1 MDKCKSLFLFIFGYL
16 GTDSMSVYTIICSLI
31 GRSDSL
37 GREEVQVY
45 VLFLPYM
52 YLLMNLYL
60 APDKLPLTPH
70 PYSICH
76 NNKESKKGGGKN
88 ASCIYFFSFVYL
100 CSTIYK
106 TESSSSGYNTLSLS
120 NPSASRDKSIYEI
133 LHLMHFLALS
143 SASVSQ

>member
-1 MDKCKSLFLFIFGYL
+1 MKRRQTDRKINLDRPSYRELCEEKTLTRLTHLSEIDARCEKNTNILSGQLQESFFCIFGYL

-37 GREEVQVY
+37 GREGVQVY

-76 NNKESKKGGGKN
+76 NNKESKKGGGKKCFLYL
-88 ASCIYFFSFVYL
+88 SFFFV
-100 CSTIYK
+100 
-106 TESSSSGYNTLSLS
+106 
-120 NPSASRDKSIYEI
+120 
-133 LHLMHFLALS
+133 
-143 SASVSQ
+143 

>member
-1 MDKCKSLFLFIFGYL
+1 MSLFCIFGYL

-37 GREEVQVY
+37 RREGVQVY

-76 NNKESKKGGGKN
+76 NNKKSKKGGGKN
-88 ASCIYFFSFVYL
+88 ASCTYL
-100 CSTIYK
+100 LLCLYVCSTFYK
-106 TESSSSGYNTLSLS
+106 IESSSKFKIH
-120 NPSASRDKSIYEI
+120 PVVVQSICLQRQVY
-133 LHLMHFLALS
+133 L
-143 SASVSQ
+143 

>member
-1 MDKCKSLFLFIFGYL
+1 
-16 GTDSMSVYTIICSLI
+16 MSVYTIICSLI

-37 GREEVQVY
+37 GREGVQVY

-88 ASCIYFFSFVYL
+88 ASCIYFFL
-100 CSTIYK
+100 
-106 TESSSSGYNTLSLS
+106 L
-120 NPSASRDKSIYEI
+120 SIYVLQSTKQSLQVLDTPCRCPI
-133 LHLMHFLALS
+133 HLPPETSLFMKFYI
-143 SASVSQ
+143 

>member
-1 MDKCKSLFLFIFGYL
+1 
-16 GTDSMSVYTIICSLI
+16 MSVYTIICSLI

-37 GREEVQVY
+37 GREGVQVY

-76 NNKESKKGGGKN
+76 NNKESKKGGRKGV
-88 ASCIYFFSFVYL
+88 SCIYL
-100 CSTIYK
+100 
-106 TESSSSGYNTLSLS
+106 
-120 NPSASRDKSIYEI
+120 
-133 LHLMHFLALS
+133 FL
-143 SASVSQ
+143 V

>member
-1 MDKCKSLFLFIFGYL
+1 
-16 GTDSMSVYTIICSLI
+16 MSVYTIICSLI

-37 GREEVQVY
+37 GREGVQVY

-88 ASCIYFFSFVYL
+88 ASCIYFFLLSIYVLYTLQYRVFKFWLQHPVVVQSICLQRQVYL
-100 CSTIYK
+100 
-106 TESSSSGYNTLSLS
+106 
-120 NPSASRDKSIYEI
+120 
-133 LHLMHFLALS
+133 
-143 SASVSQ
+143 